1 MMNDIPKIMCLNFSF
16 QPVGSIREEPT
27 VSVSTPPNT
36 QPNLQQL
43 PATIHTQ
50 LHAARKLPGRRD
62 DGGDDDYDGDAD
74 DDDDEVF
81 EDDNEGSDKY
91 LSFPYQ
97 EEQTQGEMF
106 ESSSTALFSSSVEE
120 EVYANESQGASAG
133 GFLGNR

>member
-27 VSVSTPPNT
+27 VRVSTPPNT

-50 LHAARKLPGRRD
+50 LHVPRKLPGKRD
-62 DGGDDDYDGDAD
+62 VGGDDDYGGDAD

-81 EDDNEGSDKY
+81 EGDNEGSDKY

-97 EEQTQGEMF
+97 EEQSQGELF
-106 ESSSTALFSSSVEE
+106 ESSFTALLSSSVEE
-120 EVYANESQGASAG
+120 EVYPNESQGASAG

>member
-1 MMNDIPKIMCLNFSF
+1 M
-16 QPVGSIREEPT
+16 
-27 VSVSTPPNT
+27 STPPNT
-36 QPNLQQL
+36 QPRLQQL

-50 LHAARKLPGRRD
+50 LQVVRKLPGRRD
-62 DGGDDDYDGDAD
+62 DGGEDDYDGDAD
-74 DDDDEVF
+74 DDNDDVF

-97 EEQTQGEMF
+97 EEQSQGEMF
-106 ESSSTALFSSSVEE
+106 ESCSTALLSSSVEE